1 MLVLHG
7 LGKWQKSSELA
18 GTFPDPFGAGSATSL
33 YLAIFAEVVCSALL
47 VVGAATRLALVPLVI
62 TMAVAFFAVH
72 GGALSGEH
80 SGELAFI
87 YMGGYLALLL
97 CGPGRYSVDHLIQ
110 RRCCRDE

>member
-7 LGKWQKSSELA
+7 LGKWQNSADLA
-18 GTFPDPFGAGSATSL
+18 GTFPDPLGAGSAMSL
-33 YLAIFAEVVCSALL
+33 YLAIFSEVVCSALIMI
-47 VVGAATRLALVPLVI
+47 GAATRLALVPLVI

-97 CGPGRYSVDHLIQ
+97 CGPGRFSVDHLIQ
-110 RRCCRDE
+110 RRCCGGE